1 METELD
7 ATEKNKTWVLTVLPK
22 RHKFIGLKWVYKLK
36 KNTNGEVVKHKVR
49 LVAKG
54 YVQK

>member
-1 METELD
+1 V
-7 ATEKNKTWVLTVLPK
+7 KLPAG
-22 RHKFIGLKWVYKLK
+22 HKPIGLKWVFKLK
-36 KNTNGEVVKHKVR
+36 KNADGEVVKHKAR